1 MGALNPDRLKK
12 FKQRFNELQEL
23 FSDWLESLPEGCPPP
38 VPPNTPGAPSEPFL
52 YGCHYS
58 TPGYVVFFKMRNR
71 PQLMLRLQNGRF
83 DMPDRLFTSMREV
96 RGESGSEGGRA
107 CK

>member
-1 MGALNPDRLKK
+1 MP
-12 FKQRFNELQEL
+12 
-23 FSDWLESLPEGCPPP
+23 
-38 VPPNTPGAPSEPFL
+38 PFL

-107 CK
+107 GK